1 MKYFRIVLIVSFVY
15 AAFAMIVSRE
25 IVIPKMLSSVNG
37 HINGDPQI
45 YHSIAVKKVKEIHE
59 FGFSRFELRP
69 EGQGPAGV
77 ATLHYLVSE
86 SPYGIVLLHSLVHAC
101 SVGLLFLILS
111 FWFSDKEA
119 LIGTL
124 PLLISPYMIF
134 WFSQL
139 NKDSFT
145 LFGILLF
152 MYGLLK
158 LIIIKEKLRRK
169 LKSIILCA
177 FGIFFIGLMRP
188 YINQMLLPITL
199 VGLLVIPIWNK
210 YSKVVLIKFSAAAVI
225 LITSMVLCSSG
236 AQSDYT
242 LKSFEDF
249 KNEYVITG
257 HTNGTVL
264 KCFASI
270 KKENWKDAKFLPGYV
285 NGKLRALMG
294 QRCYTFILLEENY
307 NLTTTYSIID
317 SDVIPN
323 GSLEAIRYIPRAFLI
338 GMLSPSPHFWLYAL
352 KQRSSMFYS
361 IIPFEAL
368 LLYVGLICIFV
379 WIIKNK
385 KFTLFIPLGYSA
397 IIMTIMAMA
406 NPSIAVLYRYR
417 FPWWMLIMCIGVA
430 AGTSLY
436 QTRLKK

>member
-1 MKYFRIVLIVSFVY
+1 MKYLKIILIVSFVY
-15 AAFAMIVSRE
+15 AFFAMIISRE

-37 HINGDPQI
+37 HINGDPQY
-45 YHSIAVKKVKEIHE
+45 YHSIALRKTKEIHE
-59 FGFSRFELRP
+59 FGFSKFELRP

-77 ATLHYLVSE
+77 ATLQYLISE
-86 SPYGIVLLHSLVHAC
+86 SPYGIVLLHSLLHAC
-101 SVGLLFLILS
+101 SVGLMFLILR
-111 FWFSDKEA
+111 FWFSGKEA

-134 WFSQL
+134 WFSQF
-139 NKDSFT
+139 NKDSFSI
-145 LFGILLF
+145 FGILLF

-158 LIIIKEKLRRK
+158 LIIIKEKLRTK
-169 LKSIILCA
+169 IISVTLCA
-177 FGIFFIGLMRP
+177 LGIFFIGLMRP

-199 VGLLVIPIWNK
+199 VSLLIISFWNK
-210 YSKVVLIKFSAAAVI
+210 CSKVVLIKFSAAAII
-225 LITSMVLCSSG
+225 LITSMILCSSG

-249 KNEYVITG
+249 KNEYIITG
-257 HTNGTVL
+257 HTNKTVL

-307 NLTTTYSIID
+307 NKTTTYSIID

-323 GSLEAIRYIPRAFLI
+323 GSLEAVAHIPRAFLI
-338 GMLSPSPHFWLYAL
+338 GILSPSPHFWLYAL
-352 KQRSSMFYS
+352 KQRNSMFYS
-361 IIPFEAL
+361 IVPFEAL
-368 LLYVGLICIFV
+368 LLYAGLICIFV

-385 KFTLFIPLGYSA
+385 KFTIFIPLGYSA

-417 FPWWMLIMCIGVA
+417 FPWWMLFMCIGVA

-436 QTRLKK
+436 QTRSKK